1 MATKKSSSSTAKVQQ
16 MTKIDSPD
24 PKKLDDCLFFK
35 RLGFEMS
42 DEQKA
47 LRDAIYS
54 PDIDI
59 VFVNSKAG
67 TGKSV
72 ISLATA
78 ILMVECGRYDDI
90 IYCFSTSGGVF
101 DKMGFLPGAVEE
113 KERGFYEPCEDA
125 LLTCGYQPDKYIKE
139 LNPEGEKTGI
149 AFISC
154 RSHAFMRG
162 ITIGERTILVIDEA
176 QNFYIDELKKV
187 LTRVKDGTKVVVLG
201 HTGQNDIVKHP
212 EYSGFERYIE
222 LFRDRERCAVCNL
235 TKNFRGWVSN
245 VADSL
250 NIEKERQFARKQT
263 QEEE

>member
-1 MATKKSSSSTAKVQQ
+1 MAAKKTTITTKLDA
-16 MTKIDSPD
+16 PD
-24 PKKLDDCLFFK
+24 PTKLDDVTFFK
-35 RLGFEMS
+35 RLGFTMS
-42 DEQKA
+42 DEQKQ
-47 LRDAIYS
+47 LRDAIYN

-59 VFVNSKAG
+59 VFCNSKSG

-72 ISLATA
+72 ISLATSL
-78 ILMVECGRYDDI
+78 LMVECGRYDDI

-125 LLTCGYQPDKYIKE
+125 LLTCGYQPEKYIKE
-139 LNPEGEKTGI
+139 LNPEGEKTGT
-149 AFISC
+149 AFVSC

-187 LTRVKDGTKVVVLG
+187 LTRVKDGTKVIVLG

-212 EYSGFERYIE
+212 EYSGFDRYIE
-222 LFRDRERCAVCNL
+222 LFKGKERCAICNL
-235 TKNFRGWVSN
+235 TKNFRGWISN

-250 NIEKERQFARKQT
+250 NIEQERQIARKQI
-263 QEEE
+263 QEDNI